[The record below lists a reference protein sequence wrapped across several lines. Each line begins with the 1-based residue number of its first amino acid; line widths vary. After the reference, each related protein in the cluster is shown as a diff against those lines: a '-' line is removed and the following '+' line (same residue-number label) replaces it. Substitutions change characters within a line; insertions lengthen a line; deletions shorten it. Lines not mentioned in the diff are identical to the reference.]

1 MDVEKAIKMRR
12 GDGGREDKG
21 RMGGKRTM
29 GPVVDR
35 KQRRSSGKVSAN
47 VSNIASTE
55 TPLESELT
63 LVSTIGMN

>member
-1 MDVEKAIKMRR
+1 
-12 GDGGREDKG
+12 
-21 RMGGKRTM
+21 M

-63 LVSTIGMN
+63 LVSMIGMNECCGRSSVIHTWPRR